1 MVSHGI
7 HSRTRASTDS
17 LAWSNEFRPFAVSTS
32 TTFWDDV
39 VGGMGGSHPVDYS
52 QDVVPS
58 DYVDQI
64 ETMGD
69 RCDERCHSIFEW
81 TMVVVVVR
89 EGGWEQRGR
98 KDGVRAC
105 KFQRQ
110 TDRLE
115 ARRIVF
121 KSPIEATS
129 NFG

>member
-69 RCDERCHSIFEW
+69 RCDERCHSIFE
-81 TMVVVVVR
+81 
-89 EGGWEQRGR
+89 
-98 KDGVRAC
+98 
-105 KFQRQ
+105 
-110 TDRLE
+110 
-115 ARRIVF
+115 
-121 KSPIEATS
+121 
-129 NFG
+129 